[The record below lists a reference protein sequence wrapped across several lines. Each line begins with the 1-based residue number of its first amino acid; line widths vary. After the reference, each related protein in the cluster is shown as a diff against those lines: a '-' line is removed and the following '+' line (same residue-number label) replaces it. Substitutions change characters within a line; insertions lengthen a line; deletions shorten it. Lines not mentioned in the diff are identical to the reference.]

1 MSRRIRELEGEVD
14 RLKNRP
20 LWKRIL
26 ECLKPKAKSSPYN
39 RKRKFCEFMEKI
51 FNTISSSIY
60 NYCICSSLLVHE
72 MVNAPVRLN
81 YRLMEGID
89 DMRFINARYNS
100 SYNSIDITT
109 FDNILLRI
117 DCNKAEEGIRT
128 TPGSQCAPMHWQ
140 LMNRWN
146 MLG

>member
-1 MSRRIRELEGEVD
+1 MV
-14 RLKNRP
+14 
-20 LWKRIL
+20 
-26 ECLKPKAKSSPYN
+26 Y
-39 RKRKFCEFMEKI
+39 
-51 FNTISSSIY
+51 
-60 NYCICSSLLVHE
+60 E

-128 TPGSQCAPMHWQ
+128 TPGSQCALNALAIDEPLEYARLALDGEMQMWVDAEDS
-140 LMNRWN
+140 LELW
-146 MLG
+146 